1 MTVKMP
7 LLTIPKSN
15 DLCDTNILSELTR
28 PVPNKGVIEW
38 VAKVSTIYLSA
49 ITVDEI
55 YFGLK
60 RRPNVKIQKW
70 FEAYLTNDCQV
81 LPVTTEI
88 AKYAGELRGQLS
100 LKGQVRSQA
109 DMLIAATAFVH
120 ELRLVTRNERDFKDC
135 NIVVINPFC

>member
-1 MTVKMP
+1 MIVKMP
-7 LLTIPKSN
+7 LLTRTPN
-15 DLCDTNILSELTR
+15 HELYDTNILSELTR
-28 PVPNKGVIEW
+28 PAPNKGVIDW
-38 VAKVSTIYLSA
+38 IAKVSTIYLSA

-60 RRPNVKIQKW
+60 RRPHAKIQKW
-70 FEAYLTNDCQV
+70 FEVYLANDCQV

-120 ELRLVTRNERDFKDC
+120 GLRLVTRNERDFQDC

>member
-7 LLTIPKSN
+7 LLTLTPNN
-15 DLCDTNILSELTR
+15 DLCDTNILSELIR
-28 PVPNKGVIEW
+28 PIPNKGVLEW
-38 VAKVSTIYLSA
+38 IAKVSTLYLSV

-70 FEAYLTNDCQV
+70 FEAYLANDCQV
-81 LPVTTEI
+81 LAVTTEI

-109 DMLIAATAFVH
+109 DMLIAATAFIH
-120 ELRLVTRNERDFKDC
+120 GLRLITRNERDFKEC
-135 NIVVINPFC
+135 NIVVMNPFY

>member
-1 MTVKMP
+1 
-7 LLTIPKSN
+7 
-15 DLCDTNILSELTR
+15 LSELTR

-38 VAKVSTIYLSA
+38 VAKISTIYLSV

-60 RRPNVKIQKW
+60 RRPHAKIQKW
-70 FEAYLTNDCQV
+70 FEVYL

-120 ELRLVTRNERDFKDC
+120 GLRLVTRNERDFQDC
-135 NIVVINPFC
+135 HIVVINPFC